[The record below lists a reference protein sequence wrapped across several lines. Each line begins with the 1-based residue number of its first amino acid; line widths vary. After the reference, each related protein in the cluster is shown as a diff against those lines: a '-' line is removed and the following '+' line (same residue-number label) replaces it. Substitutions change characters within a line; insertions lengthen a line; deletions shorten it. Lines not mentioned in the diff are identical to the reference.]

1 MKPVLRKNYLSE
13 QVLDM
18 THENRYN
25 PGEMKNTGQNFPDAS
40 ENTRRIN
47 NTERI
52 SDTNRR
58 RSKNDEEAQI
68 NLLRENDLY
77 ERQDS

>member
-1 MKPVLRKNYLSE
+1 
-13 QVLDM
+13 M

-25 PGEMKNTGQNFPDAS
+25 QREIKNNGQNFPTAS

-47 NTERI
+47 HTERNP
-52 SDTNRR
+52 DGDRR
-58 RSKNDEEAQI
+58 RKNDEEAQI